1 MAAALAKP
9 TTRRWIAVY
18 ITSSLLL
25 LSLEFIRIWSKS
37 EDTRLSIF
45 IKSRCVRRCNAQT
58 LWSVI
63 PLRRKHPYY
72 LNGRFIF
79 LVLAQVW
86 LSISFALRNI
96 MLERFV
102 FRWAKALP
110 SSNAVS
116 LFLSESISHL
126 MTRHAQPFV
135 PRNLAML
142 LLTSTLFTFSS
153 FAVYN
158 IVFGLSRLALLP
170 LLLRVPLVRSLL
182 KPLIGHFI
190 RGPWTLTLPLRH
202 LSLESHAFTLG
213 LSMLASWEFA
223 ESLFDV
229 YIPQVRHHFPYSF
242 MH

>member
-45 IKSRCVRRCNAQT
+45 IKSRCVTRCNAQT

-63 PLRRKHPYY
+63 PLHRKHPYY

-86 LSISFALRNI
+86 LSISFALRDV

-116 LFLSESISHL
+116 LFVRILFTPHDTTRSAFCTEKS
-126 MTRHAQPFV
+126 RHAFAYQH
-135 PRNLAML
+135 
-142 LLTSTLFTFSS
+142 TLH
-153 FAVYN
+153 
-158 IVFGLSRLALLP
+158 VFI
-170 LLLRVPLVRSLL
+170 VRSL
-182 KPLIGHFI
+182 
-190 RGPWTLTLPLRH
+190 
-202 LSLESHAFTLG
+202 
-213 LSMLASWEFA
+213 
-223 ESLFDV
+223 
-229 YIPQVRHHFPYSF
+229 
-242 MH
+242 